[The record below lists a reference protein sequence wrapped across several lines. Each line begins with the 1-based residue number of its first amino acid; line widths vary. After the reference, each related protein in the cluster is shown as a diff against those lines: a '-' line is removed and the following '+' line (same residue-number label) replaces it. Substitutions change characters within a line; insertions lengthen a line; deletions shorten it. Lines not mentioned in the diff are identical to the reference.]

1 MLLTSFCGNEA
12 DSLLFVP
19 PKRREYS
26 ECNRDDDRHQLQ
38 KNGRHGSAKLLLQHV
53 LLLGEIDMY
62 KAKKV
67 AAVAL
72 LMTAIQ
78 TYTNVASAEDAHIE
92 AQAKYLME
100 LSQKASDEAS
110 RMADASAEAHCRAT
124 PRPNPANHTP
134 ARKRMCNGRRS

>member
-1 MLLTSFCGNEA
+1 
-12 DSLLFVP
+12 
-19 PKRREYS
+19 
-26 ECNRDDDRHQLQ
+26 
-38 KNGRHGSAKLLLQHV
+38 
-53 LLLGEIDMY
+53 MY

-110 RMADASAEAHCRAT
+110 RMADASAEAHCRAHPQAQPCKPYAGT
-124 PRPNPANHTP
+124 EEDVQRAAQLINHMQGISDEAYRVATEV
-134 ARKRMCNGRRS
+134 AKQSR